1 MTKHQLAM
9 HGGPKAVTLDPGD
22 VFQWP
27 VITEEHERAVL
38 DVLRRGA
45 MSAWDVTETF
55 EREIAEW
62 HGVPYALAHNNG
74 TASLHAA
81 MYGCGVGVG
90 DEIISPS
97 ITIWASCLPAFSL
110 GATMVFADL
119 DPDIL
124 CLDPNDIEHR
134 ITDRTKAIVVVHYSG
149 MPCDMD
155 AIMAVAERHGV
166 KVIEDVSHAQGGR
179 YKGRLLGTI
188 GHAAGMSIMSGKS
201 LAGGEGGVL
210 LTRDKAI
217 YERAVAFG
225 HYERTERV
233 LARTPLERFAG
244 VPLGGYKYRMH
255 QLTSAVARVELAHYN
270 ERMAEIEDA
279 LQLFWDCL
287 EGAPGLRARRLPR
300 DGDSTMGGWFRP
312 FGFYDAGALGGLP
325 ASRFTEAVVAEGCEN
340 VGRINFPLH
349 LHPAFN
355 DCDIYGHGK
364 PTRIANA
371 SRDVRQGPGSLPIT
385 EAAAERVVGVPYF
398 RRYRVEY
405 VKQCAAAFRKV
416 AENFEELL

>member
-1 MTKHQLAM
+1 MTNPLAI
-9 HGGPKAVTLDPGD
+9 HGGPKAVTLEPGD
-22 VFQWP
+22 VFRWP
-27 VITEEHERAVL
+27 VITEAHERAVL

-110 GATMVFADL
+110 GGTMVFADL
-119 DPDIL
+119 DPDTL

-155 AIMAVAERHGV
+155 AIMAVAKRRGV
-166 KVIEDVSHAQGGR
+166 KVIEDVSHAQGAR

-201 LAGGEGGVL
+201 LAAGEGGVL

-217 YERAVAFG
+217 YDRAVAFG
-225 HYERTERV
+225 HYERTEEV
-233 LARTPLERFAG
+233 LAGTPLERFAG
-244 VPLGGYKYRMH
+244 APLGGYKYRMH

-279 LQLFWDCL
+279 LQLFWDSL

-300 DGDSTMGGWFRP
+300 NSDSTMGGWFRP
-312 FGFYDAGALGGLP
+312 FGFYDAEALGGLP
-325 ASRFTEAVVAEGCEN
+325 ASRFVEAATAEGCEN
-340 VGRINFPLH
+340 IGRINFPLH